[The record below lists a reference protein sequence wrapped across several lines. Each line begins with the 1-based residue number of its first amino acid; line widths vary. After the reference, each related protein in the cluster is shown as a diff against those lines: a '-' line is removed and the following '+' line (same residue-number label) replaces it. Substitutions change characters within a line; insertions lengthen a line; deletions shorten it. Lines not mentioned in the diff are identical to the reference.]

1 MVFIRQRM
9 TTAHLLDISCRIKIT
24 GFKKMPAEFARQQ
37 FAHCGS
43 PSTGDSEDDHNYD
56 ALICFRLPIFSK
68 RNAITTMSVQATG
81 LWAV

>member
-1 MVFIRQRM
+1 MVFIRQR
-9 TTAHLLDISCRIKIT
+9 TTAAHLLDVCWWIKIT
-24 GFKKMPAEFARQQ
+24 GFKKMPVEFARQQ

-81 LWAV
+81 LWPV